1 MPNLA
6 VSASPIAVATPAS
19 SPVLAADGSAL
30 GQSLGAF
37 AALLQQQM
45 VTPALSADMANALAA
60 AVSEE
65 DPGTAP
71 DGMLPLLMD
80 SLAFATTGQMPVG
93 QEPVLQS
100 EDRRGD
106 ESAVSDLPVAIAL
119 PIVASQNDTT
129 VTSPVASAPATASPA
144 VASPT
149 ANLAAATDLAGGAAA
164 KAASPDGAEFLP
176 NTGRDAAALVA
187 ANPHS
192 HSPAISHANAQ
203 AVATPVGSAGW
214 DAEVGNHMVW
224 MAGQQTSR
232 AELILT
238 PPQMGRIEVSLT
250 VTGDQATAQFVSASP
265 AVREAIENA
274 VPRLREIL
282 ADAGITLGQ
291 TQIGAE
297 TPGQSAHGNESGDNP
312 GGKAAAPGVS
322 LSATSGPIAWTA
334 TGRGLVDVFA

>member
-45 VTPALSADMANALAA
+45 VNPALSADMANALAA

-80 SLAFATTGQMPVG
+80 SLAFATAGQVPVE

-106 ESAVSDLPVAIAL
+106 ESAVSDLPVATAL
-119 PIVASQNDTT
+119 PIVASQSGT

-192 HSPAISHANAQ
+192 HSPAVSHANAQ

-297 TPGQSAHGNESGDNP
+297 TPGQSAHGNESGDNS
-312 GGKAAAPGVS
+312 GGKAAAPGLS
-322 LSATSGPIAWTA
+322 LSATPAPIVWTA